1 MIIGGRGLLMIFVV
15 LFIFSWGEEDDHGS
29 Y

>member
-1 MIIGGRGLLMIFVV
+1 MIIGGGGLLMIFCV
-15 LFIFSWGEEDDHGS
+15 LFIFSWGEDDDCGS